1 MRMGPGKGDG
11 VGKWYSFLLGR
22 LNKVMKGRGR
32 LDRGI
37 PSVGGIEGLSSHG
50 DKIREK
56 RIKSD
61 VRLNFLRQRMDRIWN
76 VLAAVVEEVDFNE
89 VFKREIG

>member
-1 MRMGPGKGDG
+1 MDG
-11 VGKWYSFLLGR
+11 LR
-22 LNKVMKGRGR
+22 
-32 LDRGI
+32 
-37 PSVGGIEGLSSHG
+37 PSSHG

-89 VFKREIG
+89 VFKREIGSIYGGGKTLQGYRECGGLESCSS

>member
-1 MRMGPGKGDG
+1 MKVLERVQRRFMRMGPGKGDG

-37 PSVGGIEGLSSHG
+37 PSVGGIEA
-50 DKIREK
+50 
-56 RIKSD
+56 
-61 VRLNFLRQRMDRIWN
+61 Q
-76 VLAAVVEEVDFNE
+76 
-89 VFKREIG
+89 

>member
-1 MRMGPGKGDG
+1 MDG
-11 VGKWYSFLLGR
+11 SR
-22 LNKVMKGRGR
+22 
-32 LDRGI
+32 
-37 PSVGGIEGLSSHG
+37 PSSHG
-50 DKIREK
+50 DKIREE

-76 VLAAVVEEVDFNE
+76 VLAAVVEEVDFNV